1 MQKCYKSRFFRFVSA
16 VFSDIKH
23 DTQWFSWFGIKKD
36 FESRNSS
43 QQFSDLETNLILKIV
58 MDWLVRK
65 NARRKFAS
73 QFTPQLTRKVVQVSP
88 WGEGALTKYHL
99 KLCANLPLQLQDNF
113 LRSSKCKTGGESRY
127 PFRVASSRGKYY
139 TNSKPSV
146 LSVHPVDGRKNMFTT
161 WLTVVCVGYDMK
173 SDWLDRHQLH
183 QLGNPLN
190 SEFECIIV

>member
-16 VFSDIKH
+16 VFSDIKN

-73 QFTPQLTRKVVQVSP
+73 QFTPQLTRKAVQVSP
-88 WGEGALTKYHL
+88 WGEGALTKNITWN
-99 KLCANLPLQLQDNF
+99 CALIYLYN
-113 LRSSKCKTGGESRY
+113 CKITFFVPQNVRPAGRAGTLLEWLVAEGNTTPILSRAFY
-127 PFRVASSRGKYY
+127 QSIQ
-139 TNSKPSV
+139 
-146 LSVHPVDGRKNMFTT
+146 
-161 WLTVVCVGYDMK
+161 LTVVKTCLQHD
-173 SDWLDRHQLH
+173 
-183 QLGNPLN
+183 
-190 SEFECIIV
+190 